1 MSHSKGVPAI
11 ASHLTLEERE
21 VIAHM
26 HRVGKPQTRIAE
38 RRRRERPWVAKMQRA
53 EVRRY
58 VGERLRQRW
67 SPDQIAG
74 RSRSDFPHDRRR
86 QISPPTIYAWIRAE
100 EARGKHWQRYLRRL
114 GRKRPEWQK
123 RGRQPALFR
132 ASPLETRRI
141 DAVITR
147 GTSASA
153 RTLPS
158 PFGRRPCRRGR
169 GFL

>member
-26 HRVGKPQTRIAE
+26 HRAGG
-38 RRRRERPWVAKMQRA
+38 
-53 EVRRY
+53 RRY
-58 VGERLRQRW
+58 VIDRLRQRW

-100 EARGKHWQRYLRRL
+100 EARVSIEGRPAVVDRRSRYGDWEGDTIVGANHHGGTLTLVERKSGYLLL
-114 GRKRPEWQK
+114 GRGPNLQA
-123 RGRQPALFR
+123 GTVGPAAAQRQGTTPGALR
-132 ASPLETRRI
+132 
-141 DAVITR
+141 
-147 GTSASA
+147 
-153 RTLPS
+153 
-158 PFGRRPCRRGR
+158 
-169 GFL
+169 